1 MGVYGRLN
9 TISRNE
15 KIFTVGYSGA
25 NFCQVYFLIIGTK
38 IMANKKD
45 DKKPKLKL
53 VGGTQKDLKP
63 PRPKDQAIT
72 PKQSEFARL
81 IAEEHMNSSQAYRL
95 AYKPNPSAT
104 DKSIHEM
111 ACRVLANIKVK
122 SRIAEIHRR
131 LNDEKMTRAI
141 RREEYVLKKL
151 TEEVEQG
158 DQASNRLKALH
169 LLGQTVQMFGN
180 KLEVETKQ
188 IDKTSEEIKEELKD
202 KLSKLLGGES

>member
-1 MGVYGRLN
+1 
-9 TISRNE
+9 
-15 KIFTVGYSGA
+15 
-25 NFCQVYFLIIGTK
+25 
-38 IMANKKD
+38 MADKKD

-53 VGGTQKDLKP
+53 VGGSQKNFKEVRQKEQP
-63 PRPKDQAIT
+63 ITAKQA
-72 PKQSEFARL
+72 EFARL
-81 IAEEHMNSSQAYRL
+81 IAEEHMTSTQAYKR
-95 AYKPNPSAT
+95 AYIPNPSAT

-111 ACRVLANIKVK
+111 ACRVLANVKVK
-122 SRIAEIHRR
+122 SRISEIQRR
-131 LNDEKMTRAI
+131 LAEDKLTRAV

-188 IDKTSEEIKEELKD
+188 ADKTSEEITEELKD
-202 KLSKLLGGES
+202 KLSKLLGGKS